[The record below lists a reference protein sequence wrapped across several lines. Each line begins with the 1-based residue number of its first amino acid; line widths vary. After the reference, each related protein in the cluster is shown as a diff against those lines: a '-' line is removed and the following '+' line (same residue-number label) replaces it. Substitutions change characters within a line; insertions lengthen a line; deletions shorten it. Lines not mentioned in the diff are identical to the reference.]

1 MIYRDSE
8 DRGKS
13 LGSVRWETRCRGDGV
28 REEVLELTEY
38 GVFIHVNS
46 KQRDKTV

>member
-8 DRGKS
+8 DRGKP
-13 LGSVRWETRCRGDGV
+13 LDSVGIKVAGDGV
-28 REEVLELTEY
+28 REEVLELTGY

-46 KQRDKTV
+46 KQRDKRV